1 MARTRIGNDLQF
13 KQEGGGLNLRQ
24 QLWHVDYCIA
34 IIEEYSE
41 EIMHTI
47 YKQVQVMQKIR
58 R

>member
-47 YKQVQVMQKIR
+47 YKQVHANK
-58 R
+58 